1 MTEACSLLNVILS
14 CMSDKIISALCVML
28 PKLFLSG
35 WLGLG
40 FEVSFGTLIPLTS
53 EEEFK
58 IERVY
63 LRCLIVIPRA
73 ESRN

>member
-1 MTEACSLLNVILS
+1 
-14 CMSDKIISALCVML
+14 ML
-28 PKLFLSG
+28 AQLFLSG

-58 IERVY
+58 TEQEPCR
-63 LRCLIVIPRA
+63 LP
-73 ESRN
+73 SRQVEFDETDRLSLCAQ